1 MNKGADPG
9 LNKWLVFMLVAGG
22 IFMSTLD
29 SSIVNVALPTIM
41 ADFSVTLS
49 TVEWVPMIY
58 LLTISSLLLSFG
70 RLSDIRGRR
79 WVYTWGLVIFST
91 GSLCCALARNA
102 AWLISARAFQG
113 IGAAMIMACTPLAVA
128 P

>member
-1 MNKGADPG
+1 MENGTG
-9 LNKWLVFMLVAGG
+9 VSRNKWLIFLFVAVG

-41 ADFSVTLS
+41 ADFGVALS
-49 TVEWVPMIY
+49 TIEWVVMIY

-79 WVYTWGLVIFST
+79 WVYSRGLVVFS
-91 GSLCCALARNA
+91 
-102 AWLISARAFQG
+102 
-113 IGAAMIMACTPLAVA
+113 V
-128 P
+128 